1 MYRLV
6 IDWGLLEQII
16 FLPSCLAFLS
26 VLLTSHLQQKKLP
39 GTRSQNSLNIGLP
52 DYNQATTSSISKPF
66 GPEGPRTCTSGSA
79 ARPERPAEAAT
90 E

>member
-39 GTRSQNSLNIGLP
+39 GTRSKLVEHWLARLQPGHYVPNLK
-52 DYNQATTSSISKPF
+52 TV
-66 GPEGPRTCTSGSA
+66 RTR
-79 ARPERPAEAAT
+79 RPEDLRQRQRGAAGEAA
-90 E
+90 